1 MISRVPPIM
10 FLYPLWIIL
19 VGACCTYCVGK
30 ATRNRLAVRLT
41 ASAFVVSSIVILI
54 SYSSFTKPVRL
65 GLAGTFVAWEL
76 NPLTI
81 FAAMVMGLM
90 VIPFLIYWAPSDR
103 NQGDYHPVLTLA
115 LLALYSAM
123 GTAMAANPFLFMTFF
138 EMAIICIFVMANL
151 EKKRFGT
158 SGPDYLFYF
167 LPSFFLVVLAGM
179 TLLGSRSPVYNGVM
193 VLMAVLVPVIFFV
206 RFCLFLTFFSM
217 PRVLGTG
224 NVLSAPLGLS
234 LVLVAGACAWSRFFG
249 GKPGSA
255 GVMIAF
261 TVLSMVAAAYVF
273 TRKNLRG
280 LVVQSYVAQT
290 ASVLSLLFLA
300 GWSRGFAK
308 GDVLLVLVNH
318 VISGLGMFLCLSGDE
333 GRDRLSD
340 IGLIV
345 FMGLLSGLVP
355 SVGLIGRVNFFA
367 QAYTLDGGLEI
378 VALVLFLT
386 YLLLLLCY
394 LKAVRLVTEGWGGS
408 RVAPMPLEKKASIAI
423 LLVYSFAPLFFY
435 GSVVRYFSTL
445 GRFLTPGP

>member
-1 MISRVPPIM
+1 M
-10 FLYPLWIIL
+10 
-19 VGACCTYCVGK
+19 
-30 ATRNRLAVRLT
+30 
-41 ASAFVVSSIVILI
+41 
-54 SYSSFTKPVRL
+54 RL

-81 FAAMVMGLM
+81 FAGMVMGLM
-90 VIPFLIYWAPSDR
+90 VIPFLIYWAPRGR
-103 NQGDYHPVLTLA
+103 NQSNYHSILALA
-115 LLALYSAM
+115 LLVLYGAM
-123 GTAMAANPFLFMTFF
+123 GAAMAANLFLCMTLF
-138 EMAIICIFVMANL
+138 EMAIMCIFVMANL
-151 EKKRFGT
+151 GKKRFGT

-179 TLLGSRSPVYNGVM
+179 TLLGSRSPVCNGVM
-193 VLMAVLVPVIFFV
+193 ALMTVLVPVIFFV

-217 PRVLGTG
+217 SRVFSAE

-234 LVLVAGACAWSRFFG
+234 LVLIAGACAWPRFFG

-255 GVMIAF
+255 GVMIVF
-261 TVLSMVAAAYVF
+261 TVLSMVAAAAYVF
-273 TRKNLRG
+273 IRKSLRG

-300 GWSRGFAK
+300 GWSRGLTK
-308 GDVLLVLVNH
+308 GDALLVLINH

-355 SVGLIGRVNFFA
+355 SVGMIGRVNFFA
-367 QAYTLDGGLEI
+367 QTYMFGGGLEI
-378 VALVLFLT
+378 VALVLFLI
-386 YLLLLLCY
+386 YILLLLCY
-394 LKAVRLVTEGWGGS
+394 LKAVRLVIEGWDGS
-408 RVAPMPLEKKASIAI
+408 RMVPIPLEKKASIAI
-423 LLVYSFAPLFFY
+423 LLTYSFVPLFFY